1 MRKDCLEEA
10 QEIQRGMKMNKP
22 TPSKDCEIDQREKQ
36 HALYVDDFGDI
47 KMWKQVCEMFG
58 VPTDEE
64 ILPDQIY
71 FNAKDITY
79 GG

>member
-1 MRKDCLEEA
+1 
-10 QEIQRGMKMNKP
+10 MNKP
-22 TPSKDCEIDQREKQ
+22 KPSKDCETDSREKQ

-71 FNAKDITY
+71 FNAKDRKSTIQMFTHDRKIY
-79 GG
+79 QRYLGI